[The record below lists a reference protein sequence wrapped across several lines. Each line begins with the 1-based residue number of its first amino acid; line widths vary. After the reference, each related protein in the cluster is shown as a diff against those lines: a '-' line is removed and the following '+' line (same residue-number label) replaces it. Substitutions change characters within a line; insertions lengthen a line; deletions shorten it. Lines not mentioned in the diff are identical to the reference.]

1 MKIIILVLITAAIL
15 IGEDRTRQAT
25 RLPASIPS
33 GATQVDANL
42 YRYIDA
48 KGKVWMYRQTPFG
61 VSKWEEKADPQPV
74 IEDKNPTRVKDL
86 GESFQFERNTPFGV
100 SKWIRKKSDLT
111 KDEKAL
117 VEQQRTAELLEKQ

>member
-1 MKIIILVLITAAIL
+1 MKIIILVLITAAVL
-15 IGEDRTRQAT
+15 IGEDRAKQAPQ
-25 RLPASIPS
+25 LPASIPA

-61 VSKWEEKADPQPV
+61 FSKWEEKADPQPI

-86 GESFQFERNTPFGV
+86 GDSFQFERNTPFGV
-100 SKWIRKKSDLT
+100 SKWMRLKSELT

-117 VEQQRTAELLEKQ
+117 VEQQRTAELLEK